1 MQPPAPAAFRRR
13 ALLGLAA
20 PLALGL
26 AAPAA
31 LAAPAPIPVPAARP
45 GTAAGGGGGERT
57 ISLRHRCTGEAVRVV
72 YHADG
77 RYLAEPLRAVDRLLR
92 DWRADR
98 ARPTDPDLLDL
109 LWALRRRLDAEDR
122 PLEVVCGYRT
132 PETNAMLRGRGGGG
146 SGGGVARDSLHL
158 RAMAVDLAVP
168 GRSLEEVRAAAAG
181 LRRGG
186 VGYYPRSGFV
196 HVDTG
201 PVRRW

>member
-1 MQPPAPAAFRRR
+1 VQPPAPAAFRRR
-13 ALLGLAA
+13 ALLGMAA

-26 AAPAA
+26 AAAPAA
-31 LAAPAPIPVPAARP
+31 LAAPVPIPAARP
-45 GTAAGGGGGERT
+45 GTATGRRERA
-57 ISLRHRCTGEAVRVV
+57 ISLHHRCTGEAVRVV

-98 ARPTDPDLLDL
+98 ARPTDPELLDL

-132 PETNAMLRGRGGGG
+132 PETNAMLRGRGGN
-146 SGGGVARDSLHL
+146 GGGVARDSLHL
-158 RAMAVDLAVP
+158 RGMAVDLAVP
-168 GRSLEEVRAAAAG
+168 GRSLEEVRTAAAG
-181 LRRGG
+181 LRLGG

-196 HVDTG
+196 HLDTG
-201 PVRRW
+201 PVRRWQG